1 VDILRQQEQLIIE
14 IMERQGLDF
23 IDALDVARNVM
34 KLDDEMKGA
43 G

>member
-1 VDILRQQEQLIIE
+1 MDILRQQEQLIIE